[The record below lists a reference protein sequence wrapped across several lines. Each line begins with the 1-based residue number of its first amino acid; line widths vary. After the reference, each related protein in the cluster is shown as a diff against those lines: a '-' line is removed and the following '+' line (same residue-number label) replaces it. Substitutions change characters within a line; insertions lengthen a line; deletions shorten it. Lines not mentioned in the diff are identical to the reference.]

1 MKKQKLGIWEIIPI
15 IIAIVTI
22 IFQIF
27 PPKNQQE
34 QSASLILFFAVLLF
48 ILDWIIR
55 KVKFYIS
62 QINDNSLDIKKVK
75 EEMYLEKRFAEIEK
89 DIAVIQ
95 SLLKNKKGN
104 INFDPRIILIII
116 LLVLFYLYL
125 KSLGYFS

>member
-34 QSASLILFFAVLLF
+34 QSASLILFISILFFAVLLF

-116 LLVLFYLYL
+116 LLVLF
-125 KSLGYFS
+125 